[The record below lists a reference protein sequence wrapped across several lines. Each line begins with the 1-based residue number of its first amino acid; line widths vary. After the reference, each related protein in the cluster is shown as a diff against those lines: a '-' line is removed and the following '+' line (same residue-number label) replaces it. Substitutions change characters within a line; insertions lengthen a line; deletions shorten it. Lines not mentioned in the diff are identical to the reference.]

1 MILEG
6 RSKYVT
12 DFYDL
17 FACAHIDGREGE
29 AASGRNRF
37 HSSHRISTPSLVDPA
52 IRKEANHHP
61 RIGHSNFHKTCPVT
75 LSIRNL
81 SLSLSAVDID
91 PFQKGVSERNW
102 TRGRGI
108 NFDSERRVYR
118 VNIGFA
124 GTILGEKLC
133 FNPLYLSR
141 EYVTLTL
148 LPFLEVIR
156 QIYWNWRFVS
166 PLS

>member
-61 RIGHSNFHKTCPVT
+61 RIGHSNFHKTCVRSHFP
-75 LSIRNL
+75 SGI
-81 SLSLSAVDID
+81 SLSLSRPLTSTRFKKVYPSVI
-91 PFQKGVSERNW
+91 ERGGGGL
-102 TRGRGI
+102 T
-108 NFDSERRVYR
+108 SKE
-118 VNIGFA
+118 GF
-124 GTILGEKLC
+124 IE
-133 FNPLYLSR
+133 S
-141 EYVTLTL
+141 
-148 LPFLEVIR
+148 IS
-156 QIYWNWRFVS
+156 VS
-166 PLS
+166 PEQSSVKSYALIPSTFPANM

>member
-17 FACAHIDGREGE
+17 FACAHIDGGEGE

-81 SLSLSAVDID
+81 SLSLSRPLTSTRFKKVYPSVI
-91 PFQKGVSERNW
+91 ERGGGGL
-102 TRGRGI
+102 T
-108 NFDSERRVYR
+108 SKE
-118 VNIGFA
+118 GF
-124 GTILGEKLC
+124 IE
-133 FNPLYLSR
+133 S
-141 EYVTLTL
+141 
-148 LPFLEVIR
+148 IS
-156 QIYWNWRFVS
+156 VS
-166 PLS
+166 PEQFSVKSYALIPSTFPANM